1 MPKMSVRI
9 SCQINRGETSLRE
22 RTVEVSEEQLV
33 QFIPPSP
40 AGGGGGWPYWREA
53 EALVCTIVKEDLFP
67 DEVTSVQELDDL
79 RRLGVTS
86 LAYGFDHEVRGHMG
100 SHAIYPE

>member
-40 AGGGGGWPYWREA
+40 AGGGEAGHIGGKRKPWSA
-53 EALVCTIVKEDLFP
+53 Q
-67 DEVTSVQELDDL
+67 S
-79 RRLGVTS
+79 
-86 LAYGFDHEVRGHMG
+86 
-100 SHAIYPE
+100 